1 MLDTDTCIFLM
12 RGESQALAAKVQSV
26 PLQQQVMSAVTFA
39 ELTYG
44 VQASAAAKRKQ
55 NQAVLDSLALH
66 LAVLDWPQDAAKH
79 YAEIRADLKKRG
91 AQLGAARGITGRRRA
106 GPGLRPGGDGEGCRA
121 LPARDGQRPVAPHS
135 GPLRLCRRRGRVGAG
150 DGMEAVPFA

>member
-12 RGESQALAAKVQSV
+12 RGESPALAAKVQSV

-55 NQAVLDSLALH
+55 NQSVLDSLVLH

-79 YAEIRADLKKRG
+79 YAEIRTDLKKRG
-91 AQLGAARGITGRRRA
+91 AQLGAADLMIAAHARA
-106 GPGLRPGGDGEGCRA
+106 MGAIVVTNNVKDFARVKGLE
-121 LPARDGQRPVAPHS
+121 V
-135 GPLRLCRRRGRVGAG
+135 
-150 DGMEAVPFA
+150 ENWTK

>member
-1 MLDTDTCIFLM
+1 MTGRLFMLDTDTCIFLM
-12 RGESQALAAKVQSV
+12 RGDSPALAAKVQSV

-55 NQAVLDSLALH
+55 NQSVLDSLVLH

-91 AQLGAARGITGRRRA
+91 AQLGAADLMIAAHARA
-106 GPGLRPGGDGEGCRA
+106 MGAIVVTNNVKDFDRVKGLE
-121 LPARDGQRPVAPHS
+121 V
-135 GPLRLCRRRGRVGAG
+135 
-150 DGMEAVPFA
+150 ENWTN

>member
-12 RGESQALAAKVQSV
+12 RGDSPALAAKVQSV

-55 NQAVLDSLALH
+55 NQSVLDSLVLH

-91 AQLGAARGITGRRRA
+91 AQLGAADLMIAAHARA
-106 GPGLRPGGDGEGCRA
+106 MGAIVVTNNVKDFERVKGL
-121 LPARDGQRPVAPHS
+121 
-135 GPLRLCRRRGRVGAG
+135 
-150 DGMEAVPFA
+150 AVENWTK

>member
-1 MLDTDTCIFLM
+1 MTGQLFMLDTETCIFLM
-12 RGESQALAAKVQSV
+12 RGDSPALAAKAQSV

-55 NQAVLDSLALH
+55 NQSVLDSLVLH

-79 YAEIRADLKKRG
+79 YAEIRTDLKKRG
-91 AQLGAARGITGRRRA
+91 AQLGAADLMIAAHARA
-106 GPGLRPGGDGEGCRA
+106 MGAIVVTNNVKDFERVKGLE
-121 LPARDGQRPVAPHS
+121 V
-135 GPLRLCRRRGRVGAG
+135 
-150 DGMEAVPFA
+150 ENWTK

>member
-12 RGESQALAAKVQSV
+12 RGESPALAAKVQSV

-55 NQAVLDSLALH
+55 NQSVLDSLVLH

-79 YAEIRADLKKRG
+79 YAEIRTDLKKRG
-91 AQLGAARGITGRRRA
+91 AQLGAADLMIAAHARA
-106 GPGLRPGGDGEGCRA
+106 MGAIVVTNNVKDFARVKGLEVENWTA
-121 LPARDGQRPVAPHS
+121 
-135 GPLRLCRRRGRVGAG
+135 
-150 DGMEAVPFA
+150 

>member
-1 MLDTDTCIFLM
+1 MLNTDTCIFLM
-12 RGESQALAAKVQSV
+12 RGESPALAARVQSV

-44 VQASAAAKRKQ
+44 VQVSAAAKRKQ
-55 NQAVLDSLALH
+55 NQSVLDSLVLH

-91 AQLGAARGITGRRRA
+91 AQLGAADLMIAAHARA
-106 GPGLRPGGDGEGCRA
+106 MGAIVVTNNLKDFERVKGL
-121 LPARDGQRPVAPHS
+121 
-135 GPLRLCRRRGRVGAG
+135 
-150 DGMEAVPFA
+150 AVENWTK

>member
-12 RGESQALAAKVQSV
+12 RGASKKLEAMVQSV

-39 ELTYG
+39 ELSYG

-55 NQAVLDSLALH
+55 NQITLDSLALH
-66 LAVLDWPQDAAKH
+66 LAVLDWPQTAAKN

-91 AQLGAARGITGRRRA
+91 AQLGAADLMIA
-106 GPGLRPGGDGEGCRA
+106 AHA
-121 LPARDGQRPVAPHS
+121 LAIDAIVVTNNVKDF
-135 GPLRLCRRRGRVGAG
+135 GRVKGL
-150 DGMEAVPFA
+150 EVENWTK

>member
-1 MLDTDTCIFLM
+1 MTAKLFMLDTDTCIFLM
-12 RGESQALAAKVQSV
+12 RGECEALAAKVQSV
-26 PLQQQVMSAVTFA
+26 PLQHQVMSAVTFA

-66 LAVLDWPQDAAKH
+66 LAVLDWPQDAARH

-91 AQLGAARGITGRRRA
+91 AQLGAADLMIA
-106 GPGLRPGGDGEGCRA
+106 AHARA
-121 LPARDGQRPVAPHS
+121 LGAAVVTNNVKDF
-135 GPLRLCRRRGRVGAG
+135 GRVKGLQV
-150 DGMEAVPFA
+150 ENWTK

>member
-12 RGESQALAAKVQSV
+12 RGESPALAAKVQSV

-55 NQAVLDSLALH
+55 NQSVLDSLVLH

-91 AQLGAARGITGRRRA
+91 AQLGAADLMIAAHARA
-106 GPGLRPGGDGEGCRA
+106 MGAIVVTNNVKDFERVKGLE
-121 LPARDGQRPVAPHS
+121 VENWS
-135 GPLRLCRRRGRVGAG
+135 K
-150 DGMEAVPFA
+150 

>member
-12 RGESQALAAKVQSV
+12 RGASKKLEAMVQSV

-44 VQASAAAKRKQ
+44 VQASSTAKRKQ
-55 NQAVLDSLALH
+55 NQITLDSLALH
-66 LAVLDWPQDAAKH
+66 LAVLDWPQTAAKN

-91 AQLGAARGITGRRRA
+91 AQLGAADLMIAAHAIAIDAIIVTNNVK
-106 GPGLRPGGDGEGCRA
+106 DF
-121 LPARDGQRPVAPHS
+121 
-135 GPLRLCRRRGRVGAG
+135 GRVKGL
-150 DGMEAVPFA
+150 EVENWTK

>member
-1 MLDTDTCIFLM
+1 LTGQLFMLNTDTCIFLM
-12 RGESQALAAKVQSV
+12 RGESPALAAKVQSV

-55 NQAVLDSLALH
+55 NQSVLDSLVLH

-79 YAEIRADLKKRG
+79 YAEIRTDLKKRG
-91 AQLGAARGITGRRRA
+91 AQLGAADLMISAHARA
-106 GPGLRPGGDGEGCRA
+106 MGAIVVTNNVKDFE
-121 LPARDGQRPVAPHS
+121 
-135 GPLRLCRRRGRVGAG
+135 RVKSL
-150 DGMEAVPFA
+150 EVENWTK

>member
-1 MLDTDTCIFLM
+1 MTAQLFMLDTDTCIFLM
-12 RGESQALAAKVQSV
+12 RGESQTLATKVQSV
-26 PLQQQVMSAVTFA
+26 LLQQQVMSGVTFA
-39 ELTYG
+39 ELAYG

-91 AQLGAARGITGRRRA
+91 AQLGAADLMIA
-106 GPGLRPGGDGEGCRA
+106 A
-121 LPARDGQRPVAPHS
+121 HARVMGAVIVTNNVKDF
-135 GPLRLCRRRGRVGAG
+135 GRVKGLQV
-150 DGMEAVPFA
+150 ENWTK

>member
-12 RGESQALAAKVQSV
+12 RGESPALAARVQSV

-55 NQAVLDSLALH
+55 NQSVLDSLVLH

-91 AQLGAARGITGRRRA
+91 AQLGAADLMIAAHARA
-106 GPGLRPGGDGEGCRA
+106 MGAIVVTNNVKDFERVKGLE
-121 LPARDGQRPVAPHS
+121 V
-135 GPLRLCRRRGRVGAG
+135 
-150 DGMEAVPFA
+150 ENWTK

>member
-1 MLDTDTCIFLM
+1 MTGRLFILDTDTCIFLM
-12 RGESQALAAKVQSV
+12 RGESQRLETKVQSV

-55 NQAVLDSLALH
+55 NQVIFDSLALH

-91 AQLGAARGITGRRRA
+91 AQLGAADLMIAAHARA
-106 GPGLRPGGDGEGCRA
+106 MGAIIVTNNVKDF
-121 LPARDGQRPVAPHS
+121 
-135 GPLRLCRRRGRVGAG
+135 GRVKGLKV
-150 DGMEAVPFA
+150 ENWTK

>member
-12 RGESQALAAKVQSV
+12 RGASKKLEAMVQSV

-44 VQASAAAKRKQ
+44 AQASSTAKRKQ
-55 NQAVLDSLALH
+55 NQITLDSLALH
-66 LAVLDWPQDAAKH
+66 LAVLDWPQTAAKN

-91 AQLGAARGITGRRRA
+91 AQLGAADLMIAAHAIAIDAIVVTNNVK
-106 GPGLRPGGDGEGCRA
+106 DF
-121 LPARDGQRPVAPHS
+121 
-135 GPLRLCRRRGRVGAG
+135 GRVKGL
-150 DGMEAVPFA
+150 EVENWTK

>member
-1 MLDTDTCIFLM
+1 MTDQVYMLDTDTCIFLM
-12 RGESQALAAKVQSV
+12 RGAHPRLVERVQSV
-26 PLQQQVMSAVTFA
+26 PLQQQSMSAVTFA

-66 LAVLDWPQDAAKH
+66 LAILDWPQEAAQH

-91 AQLGAARGITGRRRA
+91 AQLGAADLMIA
-106 GPGLRPGGDGEGCRA
+106 A
-121 LPARDGQRPVAPHS
+121 HARLIGAVVVTNNVKDF
-135 GPLRLCRRRGRVGAG
+135 GRVKNLLV
-150 DGMEAVPFA
+150 ENWTQ

>member
-1 MLDTDTCIFLM
+1 MTGQLFMLDTDTCIFLM
-12 RGESQALAAKVQSV
+12 RGESPALAARVQSV

-39 ELTYG
+39 ELAYG

-55 NQAVLDSLALH
+55 NQSVLDSLVLH

-91 AQLGAARGITGRRRA
+91 AQLGAADLMIAAHARA
-106 GPGLRPGGDGEGCRA
+106 
-121 LPARDGQRPVAPHS
+121 
-135 GPLRLCRRRGRVGAG
+135 VGAIVVTNNTKDFERVKG
-150 DGMEAVPFA
+150 LEVENWTN

>member
-1 MLDTDTCIFLM
+1 MTGQLFMLNTDTCIFLM
-12 RGESQALAAKVQSV
+12 RGESPALAARVQSV

-55 NQAVLDSLALH
+55 NQSVLDSLVLH

-91 AQLGAARGITGRRRA
+91 AQLGAADLMIAAHARA
-106 GPGLRPGGDGEGCRA
+106 MGAIVVTNNVKDFERVKGL
-121 LPARDGQRPVAPHS
+121 
-135 GPLRLCRRRGRVGAG
+135 
-150 DGMEAVPFA
+150 AVENWTK

>member
-1 MLDTDTCIFLM
+1 MTGRLFMLDTDTCIFLM
-12 RGESQALAAKVQSV
+12 RGESPALAARVQSV

-55 NQAVLDSLALH
+55 NQSVLASLVLH
-66 LAVLDWPQDAAKH
+66 LAVLDWPKDAAKH

-91 AQLGAARGITGRRRA
+91 AQLGAADLMIAAHARA
-106 GPGLRPGGDGEGCRA
+106 MGAIVVTNNVKDFERVKGLE
-121 LPARDGQRPVAPHS
+121 V
-135 GPLRLCRRRGRVGAG
+135 
-150 DGMEAVPFA
+150 ENWTK

>member
-1 MLDTDTCIFLM
+1 MTGQLFMLDTDTCIFLM
-12 RGESQALAAKVQSV
+12 RGESLALAAKVQSV

-39 ELTYG
+39 ELSYG

-55 NQAVLDSLALH
+55 NQSVLDSLVLH

-91 AQLGAARGITGRRRA
+91 AQLGAADLMIAAHARA
-106 GPGLRPGGDGEGCRA
+106 MGAIVVTNNVKDFPRVKGLE
-121 LPARDGQRPVAPHS
+121 V
-135 GPLRLCRRRGRVGAG
+135 
-150 DGMEAVPFA
+150 ENWTT

>member
-1 MLDTDTCIFLM
+1 MTGQLFMLDTDTCIFLM
-12 RGESQALAAKVQSV
+12 RGESPALAARVQSV

-39 ELTYG
+39 ELAYG

-55 NQAVLDSLALH
+55 NQSVLDSLVLH

-91 AQLGAARGITGRRRA
+91 AQLGAADLMIAAHARVMGAIVVTNNLKDFERVK
-106 GPGLRPGGDGEGCRA
+106 GL
-121 LPARDGQRPVAPHS
+121 
-135 GPLRLCRRRGRVGAG
+135 
-150 DGMEAVPFA
+150 AVENWTN